1 MVSISR
7 QLLPRLL
14 KTVVA
19 RIAAMVTSGLH
30 AEFHLEGGISED
42 GLGMAEGHKAVGL
55 EVSGIVEWHCVRFC
69 MCETTNR
76 LVGVVSHMQR
86 YVRELREEN
95 TPDGREMRLLLL
107 LRMLV
112 GRTRSQQENDIG
124 VTMGTGTG

>member
-1 MVSISR
+1 
-7 QLLPRLL
+7 
-14 KTVVA
+14 
-19 RIAAMVTSGLH
+19 MVTSGLH

-69 MCETTNR
+69 MCGTTNR

-95 TPDGREMRLLLL
+95 TPDGREMRLLPLK
-107 LRMLV
+107 MLV